1 LIFVVLSNELVLNLF
16 QTTIII
22 FIILSIESIYV
33 VNIEKK
39 TREYLQLLTVSSLYA
54 TIFFLFFV
62 LIKSFSS

>member
-39 TREYLQLLTVSSLYA
+39 QENICSY
-54 TIFFLFFV
+54 
-62 LIKSFSS
+62 